1 MYARFISLAGDT
13 PGRRLLDLGVT
24 ADTTLPESNFLEQWY
39 PHRADITLASI
50 EDCSHLETVFPGT
63 RFVRLRGNEP
73 LPFADGHFHVGFCSA
88 VLEHVGGGA
97 DQIFVVAELARTCRD
112 VFLTTPDRTF
122 PVEFH
127 TFFPILHWLPKPL
140 HRRLL
145 DGLGQSF
152 WAREENLNLLTRRE
166 LQQVTQSA
174 LRRTGRT
181 ASWSI
186 VSHRL
191 LGLSSNLI
199 LWITDR

>member
-1 MYARFISLAGDT
+1 MTRPQAIDYFNIRSPLRGLASRVSLRARRRMYARFISLAGDT

-112 VFLTTPDRTF
+112 VF
-122 PVEFH
+122 
-127 TFFPILHWLPKPL
+127 
-140 HRRLL
+140 
-145 DGLGQSF
+145 
-152 WAREENLNLLTRRE
+152 
-166 LQQVTQSA
+166 
-174 LRRTGRT
+174 
-181 ASWSI
+181 
-186 VSHRL
+186 
-191 LGLSSNLI
+191 
-199 LWITDR
+199 